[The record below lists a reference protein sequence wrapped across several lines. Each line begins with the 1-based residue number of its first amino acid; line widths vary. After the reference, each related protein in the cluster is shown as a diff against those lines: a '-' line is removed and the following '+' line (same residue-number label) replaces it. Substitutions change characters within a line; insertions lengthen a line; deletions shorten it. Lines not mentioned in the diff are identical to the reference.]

1 MPTLNLTLLADNA
14 LPLVRRLVALA
25 PAYTTEPPLIV
36 DLDPR
41 GLVSEGLG
49 VRALTGGL
57 APALAQRSRGPATAP
72 TPQVGEGGVRVL
84 TPGRDLLSA
93 YEAVLAAGGRLAGAL
108 NPMEAL
114 AGLREAQEADFV
126 ITVADANQSA
136 LHLAAI
142 GTADDILLVLEN
154 SEVLPAELDAKVR
167 LVQKIAQARGRAS
180 ANGLY
185 AAVLGLTPPPSHWR
199 LVHAI
204 ANGMGDDPLPEALRE
219 QWDALD
225 EELGEAEHATVMIDL
240 AALPHA
246 DDEPDTWT
254 SALLGL
260 LGEPETDDDED

>member
-1 MPTLNLTLLADNA
+1 MPTLNLTLLADHA
-14 LPLVRRLVALA
+14 LPLVRRLVELA

-72 TPQVGEGGVRVL
+72 TPQIGERGLRVL
-84 TPGRDLLSA
+84 TPGRDLLGA

-108 NPMEAL
+108 NPMDAL
-114 AGLREAQEADFV
+114 AGLREAQEAEFV
-126 ITVADANQSA
+126 ITVADPTPSA
-136 LHLAAI
+136 LQMAAI
-142 GTADDILLVLEN
+142 GIADDILLVLEN

-167 LVQKIAQARGRAS
+167 LVQKIAQARGRLS
-180 ANGLY
+180 ANGLF
-185 AAVLGLTPPPSHWR
+185 AGLQGLTPPPSHWR

-204 ANGMGDDPLPEALRE
+204 ANGLGDDPLPDALRE

-225 EELGEAEHATVMIDL
+225 AELGEAEHATVMIDI
-240 AALPHA
+240 AALPHPE
-246 DDEPDTWT
+246 DEPDTWT
-254 SALLGL
+254 GALLGL
-260 LGEPETDDDED
+260 LGDPEADEA